1 MRKKTLSLRN
11 PGILLGIIIFVLWIL
26 CWIVFMVAFRNVLIA
41 GIPLLT
47 WSQIVLG
54 ALAIVISGL
63 AIMPLDK
70 WERS

>member
-1 MRKKTLSLRN
+1 MRKKSLSLRN
-11 PGILLGIIIFVLWIL
+11 PGIVLGIIIFVAWIL
-26 CWIVFMVAFRNVLIA
+26 CWIVFMVAIPNVMIA
-41 GIPLLT
+41 GLPLLT

-54 ALAIVISGL
+54 AVAVIISGL